1 MAAGVLRSSD
11 MASPFVNKVCSNII
25 AEMKAIS
32 SVNHNSFLRNSVESV
47 KQFEWEA
54 VIDEL
59 YSHMPTLMSILS
71 NIIPKSAD
79 RKPLQCMIT
88 SQLLKTRHPH
98 MCLVQRVVS
107 VMMYG
112 NSVAK
117 QVCSLLILFI

>member
-1 MAAGVLRSSD
+1 MATGVLRSSD
-11 MASPFVNKVCSNII
+11 IAPPFVNKICSNIL

-32 SVNHNSFLRNSVESV
+32 SVDHNSFLRNSIQSV

-54 VIDEL
+54 VTDEL
-59 YSHMPTLMSILS
+59 YKNMPTLMSILS
-71 NIIPKSAD
+71 NLIPRSAD
-79 RKPLQCMIT
+79 HKPLQCMIA

-112 NSVAK
+112 NGVAK
-117 QVCSLLILFI
+117 QVCKLHSLL